1 MSHQHANDEWKCVE
15 IGPDVCLA
23 PYSHGGDPDITGPD
37 GTIAGGPIQHLA
49 GFFVSFDVPGDEGYR
64 VPGAVNVDP
73 HFDGQQPLWQ
83 MTGSLEGGDLTL
95 TPSIRMSSPGAPDRE
110 RHGFVTNGKW
120 VPA

>member
-1 MSHQHANDEWKCVE
+1 MTHQHADDEWKCVE

-23 PYSHGGDPDITGPD
+23 PFTHGDDK
-37 GTIAGGPIQHLA
+37 HLA
-49 GFFVSFDVPGDEGYR
+49 GFFLSFDVPDAAFR

-73 HFDGQQPLWQ
+73 HFIGQSPVWE

-95 TPSIRMSSPGAPDRE
+95 RPSIRISGGSAPDRE